1 MVNLILYGTESSPP
15 VRAVLL
21 TLRALKLEHQFRQ
34 LDMQAGEHLEPEM
47 LRKNPQHTV
56 PMLEDEGEVY
66 IWDSHAIIGYLVN
79 KYAQSDELY
88 PRDPF
93 QRAVVDQRLHFE
105 TGVLFHGIFKQLQKA
120 LFKENA
126 TEVPK
131 DRLAELQDAYG
142 LLEQFLDQ
150 NPYVAG
156 AELTIADFSIVST
169 VSTLHLSYS
178 PVDGAKYPK
187 LSAWLTRLSTL
198 PFYEE
203 DNLRGAR
210 ILAERIRAKLP
221 KQFDKL
227 WQKAFEDIRSG
238 AIIN

>member
-1 MVNLILYGTESSPP
+1 MVNPILYGTESSPP

-21 TLRALKLEHQFRQ
+21 TLRALQLEHEFRP
-34 LDMQAGEHLEPEM
+34 LDMQAGDHLKPEM

-56 PMLEDEGEVY
+56 PMLEDGESC

-88 PRDPF
+88 PKDPL

-105 TGVLFHGIFKQLQKA
+105 TGVLFHGIFKQLQRA

-131 DRLAELQDAYG
+131 DRLAELRDAYA
-142 LLEQFLDQ
+142 LLEQFLAD

-156 AELTIADFSIVST
+156 PQLTIADFSIVAT
-169 VSTLHLSYS
+169 VSTLHLSYC
-178 PVDGAKYPK
+178 PVEGTKYPK
-187 LSAWLTRLSTL
+187 LSAWLARLSSL

-210 ILAERIRAKLP
+210 SLADKIRAKLP

-227 WQKAFEDIRSG
+227 WQKAFEDIKSG
-238 AIIN
+238 TGKQ